1 MASRTQSELPQSAG
15 VDGLLSGYQPT
26 RRARVLCRTVL
37 LLPNF
42 IYRTHRCLLDRYQS
56 GTGTGL
62 FGTHIKEHNSGSVF
76 FKATTYQTLTL
87 NMKWQPN
94 QQLDKLSQIEAKAKI
109 HAACFLDKLHSGLI
123 KIPHLNLMRQ
133 STFFSHRAHTKSNCT
148 SLPVSWYIKLVSFLD
163 ISFVMSN
170 SVSRSQD
177 G

>member
-1 MASRTQSELPQSAG
+1 MKILAELKIRSLTFLTQLLHLLFQSNTLNSNFSFGVAHTQLHSMASRTQSELPLSAG

-62 FGTHIKEHNSGSVF
+62 FSTHIKEHNSGSVF

-109 HAACFLDKLHSGLI
+109 HAACFLDKLHSGL
-123 KIPHLNLMRQ
+123 NQ
-133 STFFSHRAHTKSNCT
+133 DTT
-148 SLPVSWYIKLVSFLD
+148 S
-163 ISFVMSN
+163 
-170 SVSRSQD
+170 
-177 G
+177 